1 MNQLYQVEGNVSIS
15 RGIATLPSGDT
26 LDLQPLA
33 SREKK
38 LEETLSNAIVVLK
51 NNARRLTETGRTH
64 HEIDEMVRQA
74 EAALLTK

>member
-1 MNQLYQVEGNVSIS
+1 MNN
-15 RGIATLPSGDT
+15 
-26 LDLQPLA
+26 
-33 SREKK
+33 REKK

-74 EAALLTK
+74 EAALKTKGGNHGV

>member
-1 MNQLYQVEGNVSIS
+1 MTN
-15 RGIATLPSGDT
+15 
-26 LDLQPLA
+26 
-33 SREKK
+33 REKK

-51 NNARRLTETGRTH
+51 NNARRLTANGLTH

>member
-1 MNQLYQVEGNVSIS
+1 MNN
-15 RGIATLPSGDT
+15 
-26 LDLQPLA
+26 
-33 SREKK
+33 REKK

-51 NNARRLTETGRTH
+51 NNARRLTENGLTH